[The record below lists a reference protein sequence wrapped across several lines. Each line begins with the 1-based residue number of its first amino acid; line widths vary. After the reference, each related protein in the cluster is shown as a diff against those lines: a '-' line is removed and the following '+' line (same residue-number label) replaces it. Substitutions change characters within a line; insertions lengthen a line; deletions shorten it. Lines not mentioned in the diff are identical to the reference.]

1 MLRLEGVGKRYG
13 RGPLVL
19 AEVDLALTA
28 GQTTVVRGRNGSG
41 KSTLLRVVA
50 GVCQPSLGRVRGR
63 PAQVGYVP
71 ERFPAHLRL
80 SPIGYLRHLGAVR
93 GQSRAATE
101 ARLTELLTRLAF
113 AGEPDEP
120 MNRLSKGN
128 TQKIALAQALLAP
141 VGLLV
146 LDEPW
151 TGLDTTAAGVL
162 GELLAEEAARGAA
175 VLLIDHEEHHELI
188 RRDRLVEIAQG
199 RIRVHDTLPEDLVEL
214 TLRVPARAAD
224 ALRATAREL
233 GGSEVT
239 R

>member
-13 RGPLVL
+13 RGRLVL
-19 AEVDLALTA
+19 SEVELTLPG

-80 SPIGYLRHLGAVR
+80 SPRDYLRHLGALR
-93 GQSRAATE
+93 GQARAVTESRIE
-101 ARLTELLTRLAF
+101 ELLTRLAF

-128 TQKIALAQALLAP
+128 TQKIAVTQALLAP
-141 VGLLV
+141 TGLLV

-151 TGLDTTAAGVL
+151 AGLDTTAAGVL
-162 GELLAEEAARGAA
+162 GELLAEAAAA
-175 VLLIDHEEHHELI
+175 GTNVLLIDHEEHHELI
-188 RRDRLVEIAQG
+188 RRDRLVEIADG
-199 RIRVHDTLPEDLVEL
+199 RIRVHETSHDDLVEL
-214 TLRVPARAAD
+214 TLRVPAHRAD

-233 GGSEVT
+233 GGGEVT